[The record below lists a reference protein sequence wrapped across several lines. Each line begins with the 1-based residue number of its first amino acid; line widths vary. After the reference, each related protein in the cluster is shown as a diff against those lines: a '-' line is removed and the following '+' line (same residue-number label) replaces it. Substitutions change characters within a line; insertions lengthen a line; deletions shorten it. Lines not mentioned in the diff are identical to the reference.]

1 MEKDKK
7 YGKSRQIGKLELAV
21 KGYMHEFIMKRIFLY
36 WVGRVYRSKERE
48 NKVIWAVVKR
58 SLDMRRKCFGLF
70 KDWVEV
76 SGRRKRRFQE
86 LMRVVAGENEM
97 KRKAFI
103 WKSWIDLIEF
113 RKSFKK
119 SVMDEWRKVAMFEK
133 RRKKIE
139 GLKIEVV
146 GKGLKEAVKKEFFE
160 SWRRQLQVRREVKA
174 LVVFGWKRQAW
185 LGRKV
190 REMSRKRMEGL
201 GDMVLME
208 KGFSAWMEFSR
219 QSKIS
224 RTYWK
229 NKRKVWV
236 FQALNENSKKVF
248 MKRLFT
254 EKYKNFYDD
263 SLKKKSISLLKS
275 YQITSWSKKSR
286 LEKSQ
291 NFYMSKMRLKY
302 FNAIC
307 IFHDY
312 LRTKLQNLKH
322 SIHFW
327 KETRLRSITNS
338 LKSYLLKRRQKKLN
352 LKQAKQL
359 RIFDMQKETIIKWID
374 TSMQLKSQNDQ
385 IETSNSIQKQEKIYK
400 LVQKFISILKS
411 RIRPQHQTPCTYLPK
426 TQLIVE
432 SPAEYEPRKRP
443 EPRRLIST
451 N

>member
-1 MEKDKK
+1 
-7 YGKSRQIGKLELAV
+7 
-21 KGYMHEFIMKRIFLY
+21 
-36 WVGRVYRSKERE
+36 
-48 NKVIWAVVKR
+48 
-58 SLDMRRKCFGLF
+58 
-70 KDWVEV
+70 
-76 SGRRKRRFQE
+76 
-86 LMRVVAGENEM
+86 
-97 KRKAFI
+97 
-103 WKSWIDLIEF
+103 
-113 RKSFKK
+113 
-119 SVMDEWRKVAMFEK
+119 
-133 RRKKIE
+133 
-139 GLKIEVV
+139 
-146 GKGLKEAVKKEFFE
+146 
-160 SWRRQLQVRREVKA
+160 
-174 LVVFGWKRQAW
+174 
-185 LGRKV
+185 
-190 REMSRKRMEGL
+190 
-201 GDMVLME
+201 
-208 KGFSAWMEFSR
+208 
-219 QSKIS
+219 
-224 RTYWK
+224 
-229 NKRKVWV
+229 
-236 FQALNENSKKVF
+236 

-263 SLKKKSISLLKS
+263 NLKKKSISLLKS
-275 YQITSWSKKSR
+275 YRITSWSKKSR

-307 IFHDY
+307 TFHDY
-312 LRTKLQNLKH
+312 LKTKLQNLKH